1 METGRRR
8 VVEYAAE
15 DVDMSGA
22 KHNPASS
29 PASASSASG
38 ASSMHSK
45 AQAVNSS
52 I

>member
-1 METGRRR
+1 METGRGR

-29 PASASSASG
+29 PASAKPKGTGTSRLAAKPVSRSP
-38 ASSMHSK
+38 
-45 AQAVNSS
+45 
-52 I
+52 